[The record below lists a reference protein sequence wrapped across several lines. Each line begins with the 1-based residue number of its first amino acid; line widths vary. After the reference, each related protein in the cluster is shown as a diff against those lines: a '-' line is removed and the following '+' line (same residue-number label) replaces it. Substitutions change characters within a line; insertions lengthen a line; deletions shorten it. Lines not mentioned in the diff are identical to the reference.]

1 MYVKNAIIHLVDKSM
16 DGALL
21 NNVELPVRTNQ
32 DVNSMVESL
41 VRSLINS
48 KYTRPCKYQDLNY
61 IGNDEIGAG
70 FKARIKGWQMFDV
83 EEW

>member
-32 DVNSMVESL
+32 DVNGMVESL
-41 VRSLINS
+41 VR
-48 KYTRPCKYQDLNY
+48 
-61 IGNDEIGAG
+61 
-70 FKARIKGWQMFDV
+70 
-83 EEW
+83 